1 MESSGNLSY
10 NKGVKADKNWVIEE
24 SQFSRRELKKI
35 EAIFAQG
42 NGYLGQRAV
51 LEETYSTETRG
62 LFLAGTFDRF
72 GEEEV
77 TELPNLADF
86 CNIRIFFDDEEF
98 RMVQGKSLL
107 YGRRLNLKDGVLT
120 RHVYWEGRSGVEA
133 ELFFERFVSLSD
145 KHVIASRV
153 RITPFN
159 RNVRVRIISGINGRV
174 TNSGTQH
181 FHEVETRI
189 REDQM
194 MEYHTV
200 TGESKIH
207 MLQYFG
213 HQFSLNGSPI
223 HPKKIPLID
232 RRYAG
237 MMTEVDVPMRES
249 LVVDKICTVF
259 TDRDPGAEKEKA
271 WDTSVRGRKK
281 TQEYLEKGYDFL
293 KKRSQKEWKTFWN
306 KNDILIHG
314 EYDYDQLAIRFALYH
329 LNIMADREDDT
340 VGIGAKGLTGEDYK
354 GHCFWDT
361 EMCMLPFYLLTD
373 PEEARRLLTYRGRG
387 LQGAKI
393 KAYRNDYKGAMFP
406 WESAR
411 PEDGETTPERG
422 MADPLTGERISIY
435 TGKKELHISADISYA
450 VWEYYKATGDE
461 GFMKQWGDEIIL
473 ATAVFWADRVEW
485 DEEGKTCHICDV
497 IGPDEYKQRVKDNTY
512 TNYMARHNLLLAVQ
526 IAEKLEKEDPEY
538 LEELNN
544 KWEIREMLPK
554 IRRAAEGIYLPP
566 METDGI
572 IPQFNGYE
580 KLKDLDILSYK
591 SFGKNGVIE
600 MLKEHTIPEL
610 TAYRVHKQA
619 DLVLLLLLFPE
630 LPERK
635 RETERREVR
644 ERNYEFYERRTI
656 HEAPYSFATHSL
668 MAASLGRTQEA
679 YELFRQCCDVDLSS
693 DGENAPAGIYA
704 ACMGGIWQC
713 VVEGFC
719 GVRIQADALHID
731 PCLPKQWESV
741 KFRIC
746 YRGSNLEIK
755 VTKEA
760 VTVNNKSSHTV
771 NLTFREKPVS
781 LDGMMSMIFPIQ
793 TQDERQHR
801 GEHL

>member
-10 NKGVKADKNWVIEE
+10 NKGVKTDKNWIIEE
-24 SQFSRRELKKI
+24 SRFSRSELKKI

-51 LEETYSTETRG
+51 LEEVYSTETRG

-72 GEEEV
+72 GKEEV

-86 CNIRIFFDDEEF
+86 CNLRIFLDDEEF
-98 RMVQGKSLL
+98 CMVQGKILL
-107 YGRRLNLKDGVLT
+107 YSRSLNLKDGVIT

-133 ELFFERFVSLSD
+133 ELLFERFVSLAD

-153 RITPFN
+153 RVIPFN
-159 RNVRVRIISGINGRV
+159 RNVKVRIISGINGRV
-174 TNSGTQH
+174 TNGGTQH

-189 REDQM
+189 REDRM

-200 TGESKIH
+200 TGESRIH
-207 MLQYFG
+207 VLQYFG

-223 HPKKIPLID
+223 RPRKIPLID

-237 MMTEVDVPMRES
+237 MMTEVEVPIRQS
-249 LVVDKICTVF
+249 LVVDKLCTVF
-259 TDRDPGAEKEKA
+259 TDRDPEACGEKA
-271 WDTSVRGRKK
+271 WDTSVRGSKI
-281 TQEYLEKGYDFL
+281 TLEYLEKGYDFL
-293 KKRSQKEWKTFWN
+293 KNRSQKAWKTFWN
-306 KNDILIHG
+306 KNDILIRG
-314 EYDYDQLAIRFALYH
+314 EDDYDQLAIRFALYH

-361 EMCMLPFYLLTD
+361 EMCILPFYLLTD
-373 PEEARRLLTYRGRG
+373 PEEAKRLLTYRGRG

-393 KAYRNDYKGAMFP
+393 KAYHNGYKGAMFP

-461 GFMKQWGDEIIL
+461 EFMKKWGDEIIL

-485 DEEGKTCHICDV
+485 DEEGRTCHICDV

-512 TNYMARHNLLLAVQ
+512 TNYMVRHNLRLAVQ
-526 IAEKLEKEDPEY
+526 IADKLEKENPDY

-544 KWEIREMLPK
+544 KWEIREMLPQ

-566 METDGI
+566 MDKGGI
-572 IPQFNGYE
+572 IPQFSGYE
-580 KLKDLDILSYK
+580 KLKDLEIASYK
-591 SFGKNGVIE
+591 KFGKNGEIE
-600 MLKEHTIPEL
+600 MLKEHTVREL
-610 TAYRVHKQA
+610 NACRVHKQA
-619 DLVLLLLLFPE
+619 DLVQLLQLFPG
-630 LPERK
+630 LPEYK
-635 RETERREVR
+635 DEDERRKAR
-644 ERNYEFYERRTI
+644 DRNYGFYERHTI
-656 HEAPYSFATHSL
+656 HAAPYSFAIHSM
-668 MAASLGRTQEA
+668 MAASLERTQEA
-679 YELFRQCCDVDLSS
+679 YALFHQCCDVDLSS
-693 DGENAPAGIYA
+693 DGENAPEGIYA

-713 VVEGFC
+713 VVQGFC
-719 GVRIQADALHID
+719 GVRIQSDALCIN

-746 YRGSNLEIK
+746 YRACSLDIK
-755 VTKEA
+755 VTKEE
-760 VTVNNKSSHTV
+760 VTIHNRGSHP
-771 NLTFREKPVS
+771 LRLIFRGEQVS
-781 LDGMMSMIFPIQ
+781 LDGMTSTLLHMQ
-793 TQDERQHR
+793 TK
-801 GEHL
+801 G